1 MKQTIL
7 FLLCLCVPLLGQ
19 SPVGT
24 VEKNPDLVPNQKS
37 LNTWQDLR
45 FGMFIHWGPS
55 SLRGTEISLSR
66 GIQVPVDE
74 YDELFKEFNPVLFDA
89 DEWVSIAKTAGMK
102 YIVLVAKH
110 HDGFSLWDSEFT
122 DYDIMNGPFKRD
134 IVKELSDACRK
145 QGIFFGTYYSLADW
159 YHPDYPFLV
168 RRGDK
173 RIMKENPDMESYIR
187 FMKNQ
192 LTELV
197 EKYDTQVLWFDGEW
211 EEPWTHERGIDLY
224 TWSRNLNDELLIN
237 NRVDKGRVGMEGIT
251 KSPDYAG
258 DFETPEQTVGA
269 YRPETPWET
278 CMTICTQWAWKPND
292 KLKSTDE
299 CLSILLNTVGG
310 GGNLLLNISPMMDG
324 RIEQRQID
332 VLKEI
337 GEWLDVNG
345 VSVYGTRG
353 GPIPPQDWGV
363 TTHKDNFIYVHVINW
378 QEKILLPDYNKTV
391 TSAVQLSNS
400 NKVSYKSTP
409 KGLEISLPDSDK
421 VTPFIVIKLTIQ

>member
-7 FLLCLCVPLLGQ
+7 FLLCLYIPLLGQ
-19 SPVGT
+19 TPVGT

-37 LNTWQDLR
+37 LKNWQDLR

-74 YDELFKEFNPVLFDA
+74 YDQLYKEFNPVLFDA

-102 YIVLVAKH
+102 YIILVAKH

-211 EEPWTHERGIDLY
+211 EEPWTHERGLDLY
-224 TWSRNLNDELLIN
+224 TWSRKLNDELLIN

-251 KSPDYAG
+251 KSPDFAG

-269 YRPETPWET
+269 YRPQTPWET

-310 GGNLLLNISPMMDG
+310 GGNLLLNISPMLDG

-345 VSVYGTRG
+345 ESVYGTRG
-353 GPIPPQDWGV
+353 GPIPPQEWGV
-363 TTHKDNFIYVHVINW
+363 TTHKDNFIFIHVINW
-378 QEKILLPDYNKTV
+378 QKKILLPDFNKTV
-391 TSAVQLSNS
+391 TFAVQLSNS
-400 NKVSYKSTP
+400 NKVIYQSTP

-421 VTPFIVIKLTIQ
+421 AMPFTVIKLTFQ